1 MKGFRFYAAMP
12 ESRGS
17 KSASKAHPF
26 DPWTVARLK
35 AKARA
40 TTAKPYRCDL
50 VAVPLDDYGRPGWQ
64 GATQNMDAIA
74 TAIEGNPLSYCYGGV
89 SREWLAKRCT
99 RIPEDLARQ
108 LSPELFTYLE
118 S

>member
-1 MKGFRFYAAMP
+1 MKGHRFYAVMP

-35 AKARA
+35 AKADEGF
-40 TTAKPYRCDL
+40 RCDL
-50 VAVPLDDYGRPGWQ
+50 IAVTLDDSGQPLWQ
-64 GATQNMDAIA
+64 GATLICDAFA
-74 TAIEGNPLSYCYGGV
+74 TAIEGNPLSYAVNGV
-89 SREWLAKRCT
+89 SRDYLAKRAT
-99 RIPEDLARQ
+99 RVPADLARR
-108 LSPELFTYLE
+108 LSPELFTRLE

>member
-1 MKGFRFYAAMP
+1 MQGYRFYAVMP

-35 AKARA
+35 AKADEGFRA
-40 TTAKPYRCDL
+40 DL
-50 VAVPLDDYGRPGWQ
+50 VAVMLDDSGQPLWQ
-64 GATQNMDAIA
+64 GATLICDAFA
-74 TAIEGNPLSYCYGGV
+74 TAIEGNPLSYCVTGV
-89 SREWLAKRCT
+89 DRDYLAKRAT
-99 RIPEDLARQ
+99 RVPADLARR
-108 LSPELFTYLE
+108 LSPELFTRLE

>member
-1 MKGFRFYAAMP
+1 MQGYRFYAVMP

-35 AKARA
+35 AKADEGFRA
-40 TTAKPYRCDL
+40 DL
-50 VAVPLDDYGRPGWQ
+50 VAVMLDPHRPGQ
-64 GATQNMDAIA
+64 PVYTNAGYLESLSP
-74 TAIEGNPLSYCYGGV
+74 AIEGNPLSYAVNGV
-89 SREWLAKRCT
+89 SRDYLAKRAT
-99 RIPEDLARQ
+99 RVPADLARR
-108 LSPELFTYLE
+108 LSPELFTRLE